1 MIEVFKFKWRVAQ
14 KIFFHWIMTS
24 EKTIYLI
31 LDEVAL
37 MLYTF
42 QSEDVFSVK
51 INSFS
56 EKSHKHFSLKTQKN
70 SA

>member
-1 MIEVFKFKWRVAQ
+1 
-14 KIFFHWIMTS
+14 MTS

-56 EKSHKHFSLKTQKN
+56 EKFHNIMLIVYHEEIKKRE
-70 SA
+70 